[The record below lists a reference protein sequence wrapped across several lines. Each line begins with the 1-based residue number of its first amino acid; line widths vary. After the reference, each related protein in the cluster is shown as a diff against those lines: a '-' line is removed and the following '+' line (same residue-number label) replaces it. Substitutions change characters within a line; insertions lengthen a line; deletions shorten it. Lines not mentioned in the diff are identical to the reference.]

1 MNTGTEQQTYNRN
14 IIVGLLIAG
23 AFIAILNQTLLVTAL
38 PHIMA
43 DLNIDAT
50 KAQWLTTAFMLT
62 NGILIPITAFLI
74 EKFSS
79 RALVIAAM
87 SIFVAGT
94 VVGAVAPNFPVLLA
108 ARIIQAA
115 GAGIMMPLMQTI
127 FLTIFPVE
135 KRGAAMGMVGLV
147 IAFAPAI
154 GPTLSGWIVDSFTW
168 RYLFYIILPIALID
182 LVLVILLMKNV
193 TKLRET
199 SVDILSII
207 LSSLGFGG
215 LLYGFSNAG
224 SEGWGSNTVLISFAV
239 GAVALFFFISRQFRI
254 KRPILEFRVFQSW
267 TFTITTLLG
276 MIVFALMI
284 GTETILPLYTQNVR
298 DVTAFDS
305 GLMLLPGAIAMGIM
319 SPIIGRIFD
328 KIGGKGLAIIGF
340 AILLLTSIPFA
351 DLQMDTSLTFIIVIY
366 TLRMMG
372 TSMIMMPL
380 TTAGINA
387 LPMHLIPHGT
397 AMNNTMRQIGGSIGT
412 AVLISVMSNSA
423 KNAAAS
429 NPLNAL
435 IHGMNSAFIVAA
447 VLALIGFI
455 LSFTLKKK
463 PQADK
468 QGQPAR

>member
-1 MNTGTEQQTYNRN
+1 MNTETEQHTYNRK
-14 IIVGLLIAG
+14 IIVGLLLAG

-38 PHIMA
+38 PHIMS

-50 KAQWLTTAFMLT
+50 KGQWLTTAFMLT
-62 NGILIPITAFLI
+62 NGILIPVTAFLI

-79 RALVIAAM
+79 RALVITAM
-87 SIFVAGT
+87 SIFAAGT
-94 VVGAVAPNFPVLLA
+94 VVGAIAPNFPVLLT

-135 KRGAAMGMVGLV
+135 KRGSAMGMVGLV

-182 LVLVILLMKNV
+182 LVLVIILMKNV

-215 LLYGFSNAG
+215 LLYGFSSAG
-224 SEGWGSNTVLISFAV
+224 SDGWGSHTVVTSFIIGVIAL
-239 GAVALFFFISRQFRI
+239 LFFIIRQMKI
-254 KRPILEFRVFQSW
+254 ERPILEFRVFQSW
-267 TFTITTLLG
+267 TFSITTFLSML
-276 MIVFALMI
+276 VFALMI
-284 GTETILPLYTQNVR
+284 GTETILPLYTQNAR
-298 DVTAFDS
+298 SVTAFDS

-340 AILLLTSIPFA
+340 ATLLLTTIPFA
-351 DLQMDTSLTFIIVIY
+351 DLKIDTSLTFIVVIY
-366 TLRMMG
+366 TLRMIG

-387 LPMHLIPHGT
+387 LPNHLIPHGT

-412 AVLISVMSNSA
+412 AVLISVMSSSA
-423 KNAAAS
+423 KNAS
-429 NPLNAL
+429 TSSPINAM

-463 PQADK
+463 PQK
-468 QGQPAR
+468 QEQPAR

>member
-1 MNTGTEQQTYNRN
+1 MSTETEHQTYNRK

-50 KAQWLTTAFMLT
+50 QGQWLTTAFMLT

-79 RALVIAAM
+79 RALVITAM
-87 SIFVAGT
+87 AIFTAGT
-94 VVGAVAPNFPVLLA
+94 VVGAFAPNFPVLLA

-127 FLTIFPVE
+127 FLTIFPVD

-168 RYLFYIILPIALID
+168 RYLFYIILPIAVID
-182 LVLVILLMKNV
+182 LILVIMLMKNV

-199 SVDILSII
+199 SLDILSII
-207 LSSLGFGG
+207 LSTLGFGG
-215 LLYGFSNAG
+215 LLYGFSSAG
-224 SEGWGSNTVLISFAV
+224 SDGWGDQTVLISLAV
-239 GAVALFFFISRQFRI
+239 GAVSLIFFIMRQMKI

-267 TFTITTLLG
+267 TFSLTTLLG

-298 DVTAFDS
+298 SISAFDS
-305 GLMLLPGAIAMGIM
+305 GLMLLPGAVAMGIM
-319 SPIIGRIFD
+319 SPIIGKIFD

-351 DLQMDTSLTFIIVIY
+351 DLKDDTSITFIVILY
-366 TLRMMG
+366 TIRMAG

-387 LPMHLIPHGT
+387 LPPHLIAHGT

-412 AVLISVMSNSA
+412 AVLISVMSNST
-423 KNAAAS
+423 KNAS
-429 NPLNAL
+429 TTNPINAV

-447 VLALIGFI
+447 VLALAGFI
-455 LSFTLKKK
+455 LSFTLKRKVQK
-463 PQADK
+463 E
-468 QGQPAR
+468 GQPAR

>member
-1 MNTGTEQQTYNRN
+1 MNTETEQQTYNRK

-50 KAQWLTTAFMLT
+50 QGQWLTTAFMLT

-74 EKFSS
+74 ERYSS

-87 SIFVAGT
+87 AIFTAGT
-94 VVGAVAPNFPVLLA
+94 IVGAFAPNFPILLT

-135 KRGAAMGMVGLV
+135 KRGSAMGMVGLV

-182 LVLVILLMKNV
+182 LVLVIILMKNV

-215 LLYGFSNAG
+215 LLYGFSSAG
-224 SEGWGSNTVLISFAV
+224 SEGWGDNTVITSFVIGAIALIV
-239 GAVALFFFISRQFRI
+239 FIMRQLRI

-267 TFTITTLLG
+267 TFSITTLLG

-305 GLMLLPGAIAMGIM
+305 GLMLLPGAVAMGIM

-340 AILLLTSIPFA
+340 ALLLLTTIPFA
-351 DLQMDTSLTFIIVIY
+351 DLKIDTSLTFIVVIY
-366 TLRMMG
+366 TVRMIG

-387 LPMHLIPHGT
+387 LPNHLIPHGT

-412 AVLISVMSNSA
+412 AVLISVMSTSTKHA
-423 KNAAAS
+423 STS
-429 NPLNAL
+429 NPLNAVV
-435 IHGMNSAFIVAA
+435 HGMNSAFIVAA

-463 PQADK
+463 PQK
-468 QGQPAR
+468 QEQPAR

>member
-1 MNTGTEQQTYNRN
+1 
-14 IIVGLLIAG
+14 
-23 AFIAILNQTLLVTAL
+23 
-38 PHIMA
+38 
-43 DLNIDAT
+43 
-50 KAQWLTTAFMLT
+50 
-62 NGILIPITAFLI
+62 
-74 EKFSS
+74 
-79 RALVIAAM
+79 
-87 SIFVAGT
+87 
-94 VVGAVAPNFPVLLA
+94 
-108 ARIIQAA
+108 
-115 GAGIMMPLMQTI
+115 
-127 FLTIFPVE
+127 
-135 KRGAAMGMVGLV
+135 
-147 IAFAPAI
+147 
-154 GPTLSGWIVDSFTW
+154 
-168 RYLFYIILPIALID
+168 
-182 LVLVILLMKNV
+182 
-193 TKLRET
+193 
-199 SVDILSII
+199 
-207 LSSLGFGG
+207 
-215 LLYGFSNAG
+215 
-224 SEGWGSNTVLISFAV
+224 
-239 GAVALFFFISRQFRI
+239 
-254 KRPILEFRVFQSW
+254 
-267 TFTITTLLG
+267 

>member
-1 MNTGTEQQTYNRN
+1 MSTETEHQTYNRK

-50 KAQWLTTAFMLT
+50 QGQWLTTAFMLT

-79 RALVIAAM
+79 RALVITAM
-87 SIFVAGT
+87 AIFTAGT
-94 VVGAVAPNFPVLLA
+94 VVGAFAPNFPVLLA

-127 FLTIFPVE
+127 FLTIFPVD

-168 RYLFYIILPIALID
+168 RYLFYIILPIAVID
-182 LVLVILLMKNV
+182 LILVIMLMKNV

-199 SVDILSII
+199 SLDILSII
-207 LSSLGFGG
+207 LSTLGFGG
-215 LLYGFSNAG
+215 LLYGFSSAG
-224 SEGWGSNTVLISFAV
+224 SDGWGDQTVLISLAV
-239 GAVALFFFISRQFRI
+239 GAVSLIFFIMRQMKI

-267 TFTITTLLG
+267 TFSLTTLLG

-298 DVTAFDS
+298 SISAFDS

-319 SPIIGRIFD
+319 SPIIGKIFD

-351 DLQMDTSLTFIIVIY
+351 DLKDDTSITFIVILY
-366 TLRMMG
+366 TIRMAG

-387 LPMHLIPHGT
+387 LPPHLIAHGT

-412 AVLISVMSNSA
+412 AVLISVMSNST
-423 KNAAAS
+423 KNAS
-429 NPLNAL
+429 TTNPINAV

-447 VLALIGFI
+447 VLALAGFI
-455 LSFTLKKK
+455 LSFTLKRKVQK
-463 PQADK
+463 E
-468 QGQPAR
+468 GQPAR

>member
-1 MNTGTEQQTYNRN
+1 
-14 IIVGLLIAG
+14 
-23 AFIAILNQTLLVTAL
+23 
-38 PHIMA
+38 
-43 DLNIDAT
+43 
-50 KAQWLTTAFMLT
+50 
-62 NGILIPITAFLI
+62 
-74 EKFSS
+74 
-79 RALVIAAM
+79 
-87 SIFVAGT
+87 
-94 VVGAVAPNFPVLLA
+94 
-108 ARIIQAA
+108 
-115 GAGIMMPLMQTI
+115 
-127 FLTIFPVE
+127 
-135 KRGAAMGMVGLV
+135 
-147 IAFAPAI
+147 
-154 GPTLSGWIVDSFTW
+154 
-168 RYLFYIILPIALID
+168 
-182 LVLVILLMKNV
+182 
-193 TKLRET
+193 
-199 SVDILSII
+199 
-207 LSSLGFGG
+207 
-215 LLYGFSNAG
+215 
-224 SEGWGSNTVLISFAV
+224 
-239 GAVALFFFISRQFRI
+239 
-254 KRPILEFRVFQSW
+254 
-267 TFTITTLLG
+267 
-276 MIVFALMI
+276 
-284 GTETILPLYTQNVR
+284 
-298 DVTAFDS
+298 
-305 GLMLLPGAIAMGIM
+305 MLLPGAIAMGIM

-340 AILLLTSIPFA
+340 AVLLLTSIPFA

>member
-1 MNTGTEQQTYNRN
+1 MNPQTEQDTYNRK
-14 IIVGLLIAG
+14 IIVGLLILG

-43 DLNIDAT
+43 DLNIDET
-50 KAQWLTTAFMLT
+50 KGQWLTTAFMLT
-62 NGILIPITAFLI
+62 NGILIPISAFLI

-79 RALVIAAM
+79 RTLVITAM
-87 SIFVAGT
+87 GIFTAGT
-94 VVGAVAPNFPVLLA
+94 IVGALAPNFPILLT

-127 FLTIFPVE
+127 FLTIFPIE
-135 KRGAAMGMVGLV
+135 KRGSAMGMVGLV

-154 GPTLSGWIVDSFTW
+154 GPTLSGWIVDSYTW
-168 RYLFYIILPIALID
+168 RSLFYIILPIAIID
-182 LVLVILLMKNV
+182 LLLVTILMKNV

-199 SVDILSII
+199 SLDMFSVI

-215 LLYGFSNAG
+215 LLYGFSSAG
-224 SEGWGSNTVLISFAV
+224 SDGWLSNTVMISFLV
-239 GAVALFFFISRQFRI
+239 GAISLFFFIMRQMSL
-254 KRPILEFRVFQSW
+254 KRPMLEFRVFQSW
-267 TFTITTLLG
+267 TFSITTFLG

-305 GLMLLPGAIAMGIM
+305 GLMLLPGAVAMGIM
-319 SPIIGRIFD
+319 SPIIGRVFD

-340 AILLLTSIPFA
+340 AILLFTTIPFA
-351 DLQMDTSLTFIIVIY
+351 DLNMDTPLPFIVVIY
-366 TLRMMG
+366 TVRMIG

-387 LPMHLIPHGT
+387 LPPHLIPHGT
-397 AMNNTMRQIGGSIGT
+397 AMNNTMRQVGGSIGT
-412 AVLISVMSNSA
+412 AVLISVMSSSA
-423 KNAAAS
+423 KNAS
-429 NPLNAL
+429 TTNPLNAL
-435 IHGMNSAFIVAA
+435 THGIDSAFIVAA
-447 VLALIGFI
+447 ILALVGFI

-463 PQADK
+463 PQK
-468 QGQPAR
+468 QKQLA

>member
-1 MNTGTEQQTYNRN
+1 MSTGTEHQTYNRK
-14 IIVGLLIAG
+14 IIVGLLMAG

-50 KAQWLTTAFMLT
+50 QGQWLTTAFMLT

-79 RALVIAAM
+79 RALVITAM
-87 SIFVAGT
+87 AIFTAGT
-94 VVGAVAPNFPVLLA
+94 VVGAFAPNFPVLLA

-127 FLTIFPVE
+127 FLTIFPVD

-168 RYLFYIILPIALID
+168 RYLFYIILPIAVID
-182 LVLVILLMKNV
+182 LILVIILMKNV

-199 SVDILSII
+199 SLDILSII
-207 LSSLGFGG
+207 LSTLGFGG
-215 LLYGFSNAG
+215 LLYGFSSAG
-224 SEGWGSNTVLISFAV
+224 SDGWGDQTVLISLSV
-239 GAVALFFFISRQFRI
+239 GAVSLIFFIMRQMKI

-267 TFTITTLLG
+267 TFSLTTLLG

-298 DVTAFDS
+298 SISAFDS
-305 GLMLLPGAIAMGIM
+305 GLMLLPGAVAMGIM
-319 SPIIGRIFD
+319 SPIIGKIFD

-351 DLQMDTSLTFIIVIY
+351 DLKDDTSITFIVILY
-366 TLRMMG
+366 TIRMAG

-387 LPMHLIPHGT
+387 LPPHLIAHGT

-412 AVLISVMSNSA
+412 AVLISVMSNST
-423 KNAAAS
+423 KNAS
-429 NPLNAL
+429 TTNPINAV

-447 VLALIGFI
+447 VLALAGFI
-455 LSFTLKKK
+455 LSFTLKRKVQK
-463 PQADK
+463 E
-468 QGQPAR
+468 GQPAR